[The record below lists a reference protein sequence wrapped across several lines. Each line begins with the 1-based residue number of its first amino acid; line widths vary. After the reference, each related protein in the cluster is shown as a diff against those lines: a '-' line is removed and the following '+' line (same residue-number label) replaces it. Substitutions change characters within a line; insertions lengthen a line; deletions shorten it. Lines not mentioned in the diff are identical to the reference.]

1 MASVQRRGNGS
12 FLLVVEAGYDA
23 KGKRIRR
30 TKTIRVQDKALL
42 KTTKKLRDY
51 LNDEL
56 VKFKMEVEAGA
67 YIAPEK
73 MKIESFID
81 DWHRK
86 FALKYLSEKTR
97 YEQMRLI
104 KNHVLPHIGHLRL
117 DQVKPIHII
126 NYLDK
131 LANED
136 SRIDGRPGCLSDA
149 TIYQVDKVLRS
160 IFNRAKEWHV
170 LKESPMETIKRP
182 KVKRKEMN
190 YLDQEEAA
198 RLIVALQEF
207 KPTWRLYFLT
217 AMIGGLRRGE
227 IIALEWTDLDFENDL
242 IHVKKSIPMFEDKQ
256 PVIKDTKTGTTRF
269 VSMPSWYMEEMRKFQ
284 EEWQKER
291 ESVDDLWEDEERQFI
306 FHNGVGR
313 PLYPSAATGK
323 WIQFRDK
330 YGFDNIR
337 LHDLRHTMVTLLI
350 EEGVNIKAIQE
361 RAGHSSSKVT
371 TDVYG
376 HITKR
381 VRDATAEK
389 FEKFNPSNSS
399 TIGQQANN

>member
-1 MASVQRRGNGS
+1 MASVQKRGNDS

-30 TKTIRVQDKALL
+30 TKTIRVEDKALL

-73 MKIESFID
+73 MKIESFIE
-81 DWHRK
+81 DWDRK
-86 FALKYLSEKTR
+86 YALKNLGEKTR
-97 YEQMRLI
+97 YEQLGLI
-104 KNHVLPHIGHLRL
+104 KNHVVPHIGHLRL

-131 LANED
+131 LANEH
-136 SRIDGRPGCLSDA
+136 SRIDGKSGSLSDA

-160 IFNRAKEWHV
+160 IFNRAEEWHI
-170 LKESPMETIKRP
+170 LKENPMKTIKRP

-190 YLDQEEAA
+190 YLDQKEAV
-198 RLIVALQEF
+198 RLIATLQQIN
-207 KPTWRLYFLT
+207 PTWRLYFLT

-256 PVIKDTKTGTTRF
+256 PVIKDTKTGATRF
-269 VSMPSWYMEEMRKFQ
+269 VSMPSWYMEEMEKFQ
-284 EEWQKER
+284 EEWEKEK
-291 ESVDDLWEDEERQFI
+291 ESVDDLWQGEERQFI

-323 WIQFRDK
+323 WIKFRNK

-361 RAGHSSSKVT
+361 RAGHSSSKIT

-399 TIGQQANN
+399 TNRQQANN